1 MQAGPVVRR
10 LLSPG
15 GFVLV
20 AVCFL
25 LPFLTVSCE
34 AEGHRG
40 ELTYQGTDLVVGG
53 APDVAMDGMTR
64 DELPEALRSNEQVKE
79 LEGLEPQP
87 FAIAS
92 LLLILVGAATALLP
106 TVWSRALGGLACAAV
121 AVMFLVAAQTI
132 LRSDLRAGL
141 DPEAAQAVGV
151 QISDRYGFWLAVGLL
166 AGVTA
171 LNLLL
176 LVIASRE
183 PPEAGPDDALPT
195 TPLPPPQAS
204 G

>member
-1 MQAGPVVRR
+1 MTAVLRR
-10 LLSPG
+10 LLSPA
-15 GFVLV
+15 GFALV

-40 ELTYQGTDLVVGG
+40 EVTYQGADLVVGG

-64 DELPEALRSNEQVKE
+64 EELPEGLRSNEQIDE

-87 FAIAS
+87 FAIAA
-92 LLLILVGAATALLP
+92 LLLIVVGAATVLLP
-106 TVWSRALGGLACAAV
+106 TAWSRALGGLACAAV
-121 AVMFLVAAQTI
+121 ATMFLVAAQTI
-132 LRSDLRAGL
+132 LRSDLQATL
-141 DPEAAQAVGV
+141 DPEAARAAGV
-151 QISDRYGFWLAVGLL
+151 QISDRYGFWLTAGLL

-176 LVIASRE
+176 LVRAGRE
-183 PPEAGPDDALPT
+183 PPGAGPEDALPT
-195 TPLPPPQAS
+195 TLLPPPQTN